1 MAVISVET
9 LKTKFESGDWPRSAD
24 YMDLI
29 DTLAAL
35 PEGGVGGGGNVLL
48 NGSGNPSN
56 ETGSNGDFYINTVNY
71 DIYGPKASGAW
82 GSPVSLIGPQ
92 GATGAQGE
100 TGSTGP
106 QGPTGEQGIQ
116 GETGATGATG
126 TTGAQGETGPTGAQG
141 PQGDPGTDALWNFT
155 GAYGVGTA
163 YAIGDV
169 ATYQGQTWYRINA
182 NGGNVGDT
190 PAEGTFWT
198 LIAQKGEVGATGATG
213 DQGPQ
218 GIQGEQGIQ
227 GIQGETGLTGPQG
240 EQGIQGIQGIQ
251 GETGATGATGPQG
264 DTGPAG
270 PGVATGGTTG
280 QYLTKVDGTNYNTQW
295 STLDLSGKQDVV
307 ANVSST
313 EIGYLDGVTS
323 AIQTQIDSKLSTSTA
338 ATTYAPLVLTQNQ
351 QTGTT
356 YTFVLADA
364 GKLVEFNNASAITV
378 TVPTN
383 NSVPYAI
390 GTQINILQTG
400 AGQVTVSAGSTTVN
414 ATPGL
419 KLRAQWSSAT
429 LIKRNTDTWVLVGD
443 LSS

>member
-1 MAVISVET
+1 MRCMSIVTIEQ
-9 LKTKFESGDWPRSAD
+9 LKSRFEGGDHPGSAD
-24 YMDLI
+24 YINLI

-35 PEGGVGGGGNVLL
+35 PEAGAAGNTVLS
-48 NGSGNPSN
+48 GSGAPSN
-56 ETGSNGDFYINTVNY
+56 GTGSNGDFYINAVNY
-71 DIYGPKASGAW
+71 DIYGPKTAGSW
-82 GSPVSLIGPQ
+82 GSATPLVGPA
-92 GATGAQGE
+92 GATGATGAAGAAGATGATGAAGAAGA
-100 TGSTGP
+100 TGS
-106 QGPTGEQGIQ
+106 QGIQ

-126 TTGAQGETGPTGAQG
+126 S
-141 PQGDPGTDALWNFT
+141 
-155 GAYGVGTA
+155 
-163 YAIGDV
+163 
-169 ATYQGQTWYRINA
+169 
-182 NGGNVGDT
+182 
-190 PAEGTFWT
+190 
-198 LIAQKGEVGATGATG
+198 
-213 DQGPQ
+213 
-218 GIQGEQGIQ
+218 Q
-227 GIQGETGLTGPQG
+227 GIQGETGLTGATGPQG
-240 EQGIQGIQGIQ
+240 PQGIQ
-251 GETGATGATGPQG
+251 GETGLTGATGPG
-264 DTGPAG
+264 I
-270 PGVATGGTTG
+270 ATGGTTG

-338 ATTYAPLVLTQNQ
+338 ATTYAPLNLTQNQ

-356 YTFVLADA
+356 YTFVLTDA

-383 NSVPYAI
+383 ASVAYPI
-390 GTQINILQTG
+390 GTQINLLQTG

>member
-1 MAVISVET
+1 LAGKSSVLSDIIKNMSVITVNQ
-9 LKTKFESGDWPRSAD
+9 LKAKFEAGDWPRSAD
-24 YMDLI
+24 YIDLI

-35 PEGGVGGGGNVLL
+35 PEGSGGNVLL
-48 NGSGNPSN
+48 NGSGTPSN

-100 TGSTGP
+100 TGPTGATGATGP
-106 QGPTGEQGIQ
+106 QGEQGIQ
-116 GETGATGATG
+116 GPTGETGATGATG
-126 TTGAQGETGPTGAQG
+126 PQGIQGEAGPQGIQGATGLTGDTGPTG
-141 PQGDPGTDALWNFT
+141 PQGT
-155 GAYGVGTA
+155 
-163 YAIGDV
+163 
-169 ATYQGQTWYRINA
+169 
-182 NGGNVGDT
+182 
-190 PAEGTFWT
+190 
-198 LIAQKGEVGATGATG
+198 
-213 DQGPQ
+213 
-218 GIQGEQGIQ
+218 QGEQGIQ
-227 GIQGETGLTGPQG
+227 GIQGE
-240 EQGIQGIQGIQ
+240 
-251 GETGATGATGPQG
+251 AGATGPQG

-270 PGVATGGTTG
+270 PGIATGGTTG

-338 ATTYAPLVLTQNQ
+338 ATTYAPLNLTQNQ

-364 GKLVEFNNASAITV
+364 SKLVEFNNASAITV

-383 NSVPYAI
+383 ASVAYPI
-390 GTQINILQTG
+390 GTQINLLQTG

>member
-9 LKTKFESGDWPRSAD
+9 LKTKFESGDWPRSTD

-35 PEGGVGGGGNVLL
+35 PAGAGGNVLL
-48 NGSGNPSN
+48 NGSGIPAS
-56 ETGSNGDFYINTVNY
+56 ETGSNGDFYINTINY

-92 GATGAQGE
+92 GATG
-100 TGSTGP
+100 P
-106 QGPTGEQGIQ
+106 
-116 GETGATGATG
+116 TGATGP
-126 TTGAQGETGPTGAQG
+126 QGETGPQG
-141 PQGDPGTDALWNFT
+141 
-155 GAYGVGTA
+155 V
-163 YAIGDV
+163 
-169 ATYQGQTWYRINA
+169 
-182 NGGNVGDT
+182 
-190 PAEGTFWT
+190 E
-198 LIAQKGEVGATGATG
+198 
-213 DQGPQ
+213 GPQ

-227 GIQGETGLTGPQG
+227 GLTGDTGPQG

-270 PGVATGGTTG
+270 PGIATGGTTG
-280 QYLTKVDGTNYNTQW
+280 QYLTKVDGTDYNTQW

-323 AIQTQIDSKLSTSTA
+323 SIQTQIDSKLASSTA
-338 ATTYAPLVLTQNQ
+338 STTYAPLNLTQNVQ
-351 QTGTT
+351 NGTA
-356 YTFVLADA
+356 YTFVLSDA
-364 GKLVEFNNASAITV
+364 SKLVEFDNASAITV

-383 NSVPYAI
+383 SLVAYPI
-390 GTQINILQTG
+390 GTQINLLQTG
-400 AGQVTVSAGSTTVN
+400 SGQVTVSAGSTTVN